1 MTRMIAAVR
10 HLMVG
15 RVRQRGRMVVAAVII
30 GGRRSLMRLLTL
42 WLREVIVE
50 LAVVIVVVAVALM
63 RRLLLMGVGDGHI
76 VMAGAETAGSTA
88 RARRQLL
95 RGDGGALNFG
105 AAEARAAALVVR
117 RGRGARE
124 GVEGGVGASGIA
136 AVAARL
142 ALHQKIVVIVDVIG
156 HDGAV
161 ARGEVG
167 LIGATVG
174 STAVA
179 GIVGHHG

>member
-1 MTRMIAAVR
+1 
-10 HLMVG
+10 
-15 RVRQRGRMVVAAVII
+15 MVVAAVII
-30 GGRRSLMRLLTL
+30 GGRRSLMRRLTL

-124 GVEGGVGASGIA
+124 GVEGGVGAGGIA

-142 ALHQKIVVIVDVIG
+142 ALHQEIVVVIVDVIG

-174 STAVA
+174 STTVA

>member
-1 MTRMIAAVR
+1 MIAGVR

-15 RVRQRGRMVVAAVII
+15 RVRERGRMVVAAVII
-30 GGRRSLMRLLTL
+30 GGRRSLMRRLTL

-50 LAVVIVVVAVALM
+50 LAIVVVALV
-63 RRLLLMGVGDGHI
+63 RRLLLMGLGDGHI

-124 GVEGGVGASGIA
+124 GVEGGVGAGGIA

-174 STAVA
+174 STTVA